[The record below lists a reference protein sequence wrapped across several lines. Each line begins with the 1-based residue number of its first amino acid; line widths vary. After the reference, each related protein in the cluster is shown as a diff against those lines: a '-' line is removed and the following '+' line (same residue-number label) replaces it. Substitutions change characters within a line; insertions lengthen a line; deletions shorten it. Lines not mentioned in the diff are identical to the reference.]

1 MDDIKRRLEKIA
13 QLKKNINKIA
23 QSQKEESIP
32 IVNQEIKIEEVLS
45 GKFISTP
52 FGDSFVRENYFPQD
66 YRCGEVELFQIFQS
80 SAKTISSLARDDR
93 LKDIDINKTVFLDT
107 ETTGLAGGAGTYI
120 FLIGAG
126 YFEGDQF
133 CVRQYFMR
141 DFNEERALLSAV
153 NELLSKYEAIVSYN
167 GKTFDVPLI
176 QSRFIMSGMK
186 LNLKNP
192 GHFDLLYPARRL
204 WKRRLENCSL
214 STVERDILGVI
225 REDDVPGYLVPE
237 IYFRYLKTKDARALK
252 QVFEHNLQDIL
263 SLVALVSRMCFLVE
277 DPLNNTEYGMDIFS
291 IGKMFDEERRYEQS
305 TRYYTEALKH
315 NLAEEETL
323 EILRL
328 VSFAH
333 KRQGKW
339 EEAEKIW
346 KEIIERSR
354 EFIYYPYE
362 ELAKYYEHHLKDYQ
376 KAETIVEEALNIE
389 ENIFLKEKLQYRLN
403 RIKECLALKFTFY
416 REGARDGEKELYSE
430 RLAG

>member
-1 MDDIKRRLEKIA
+1 MNLKSRLEKIA
-13 QLKKNINKIA
+13 QLKKNIDKIN
-23 QSQKEESIP
+23 QSQKEKSLKTVEAE
-32 IVNQEIKIEEVLS
+32 VKIEEVVS

-93 LKDIDINKTVFLDT
+93 LKKIDINKTVFLDT

-120 FLIGAG
+120 FLVGVG

-186 LNLKNP
+186 LNLEDP

-225 REDDVPGYLVPE
+225 RENDVPGYLVPE

-291 IGKMFDEERRYEQS
+291 IGKMFDEEKKYKQS
-305 TRYYTEALKH
+305 THYFTEALKH
-315 NLAEEETL
+315 NLAEEEVL
-323 EILRL
+323 EILKL
-328 VSFAH
+328 ASFAY

-362 ELAKYYEHHLKDYQ
+362 ELAKYYEHRLKDYQ
-376 KAETIVEEALNIE
+376 KAKIVVEEALNIE
-389 ENIFLKEKLQYRLN
+389 ENIFLREKLQYRLN
-403 RIKECLALKFTFY
+403 RIKCKEKCLAQKL
-416 REGARDGEKELYSE
+416 S
-430 RLAG
+430 

>member
-1 MDDIKRRLEKIA
+1 MDDIKSKLEKIA
-13 QLKKNINKIA
+13 QLKKNIGKIN
-23 QSQKEESIP
+23 QSQKEKSLK
-32 IVNQEIKIEEVLS
+32 IVKAEVKIEEVVS

-52 FGDSFVRENYFPQD
+52 FGDSFIRENYFPRD
-66 YRCGEVELFQIFQS
+66 YRCGEVELFHIFQS

-93 LKDIDINKTVFLDT
+93 LKEIDINKTIFLDT
-107 ETTGLAGGAGTYI
+107 ETTGLAGGAGTYV
-120 FLIGAG
+120 FLVGVG

-141 DFNEERALLSAV
+141 DYNEERALLSAL
-153 NELLSKYEAIVSYN
+153 NDLLANFKAVVTYN
-167 GKTFDVPLI
+167 GKTFDLPLME
-176 QSRFIMSGMK
+176 SRYIMSGMK
-186 LNLKNP
+186 MSLKDP
-192 GHFDLLYPARRL
+192 YHFDLLYPARRL

-225 REDDVPGYLVPE
+225 RDDDVPGYLIPE
-237 IYFRYLKTKDARALK
+237 IYFRYLRTKDARALK

-291 IGKMFDEERRYEQS
+291 IGKMFDEEKKYGQS
-305 TRYYTEALKH
+305 THYYAEALKH

-328 VSFAH
+328 SSFAY
-333 KRQGKW
+333 KRQVKW

-346 KEIIERSR
+346 REIIERSR
-354 EFIYYPYE
+354 EYIYYPYE

-376 KAETIVEEALNIE
+376 KAETVVEEALNIE
-389 ENIFLKEKLQYRLN
+389 ENIFQREKLQYRLN
-403 RIKECLALKFTFY
+403 RIKGKQRCQAQKL
-416 REGARDGEKELYSE
+416 S
-430 RLAG
+430 

>member
-1 MDDIKRRLEKIA
+1 MDDIKKRLEKIT
-13 QLKKNINKIA
+13 QLKKNINKIN
-23 QSQKEESIP
+23 QSQKEKSIH
-32 IVNQEIKIEEVLS
+32 IVNQEVKIEEVLS

-80 SAKTISSLARDDR
+80 SAKTISSLARDNR

-120 FLIGAG
+120 FLVGVG

-141 DFNEERALLSAV
+141 DYNEERALLSAV
-153 NELLSKYEAIVSYN
+153 NELLSNFEAIVSYN

-186 LNLKNP
+186 LSLKNP

-263 SLVALVSRMCFLVE
+263 SLVALVSKMCFLVE

-291 IGKMFDEERRYEQS
+291 IGKMFDEEKKYKQS
-305 TRYYTEALKH
+305 THYYTEALKH
-315 NLAEEETL
+315 NLAEEEVL

-328 VSFAH
+328 ASFAF
-333 KRQGKW
+333 KRQGEW

-346 KEIIERSR
+346 KEIIKRNR

-376 KAETIVEEALNIE
+376 KAETVVEEALNIE
-389 ENIFLKEKLQYRLN
+389 ENIFLREKLQYRLK
-403 RIKECLALKFTFY
+403 RIKRETKVPGTFVSLL
-416 REGARDGEKELYSE
+416 GKE
-430 RLAG
+430 

>member
-13 QLKKNINKIA
+13 QLKKNIGKIA
-23 QSQKEESIP
+23 QSQKEKNIH
-32 IVNQEIKIEEVLS
+32 IVNQEVKIEEIVS

-291 IGKMFDEERRYEQS
+291 IAKMFDEERRYEQS

-346 KEIIERSR
+346 EEIIERSR

-376 KAETIVEEALNIE
+376 KAEIIVEEALNIE

-403 RIKECLALKFTFY
+403 RIKGKL
-416 REGARDGEKELYSE
+416 
-430 RLAG
+430 

>member
-1 MDDIKRRLEKIA
+1 MDDIKNRLEKIA
-13 QLKKNINKIA
+13 QLRRNVNDVII
-23 QSQKEESIP
+23 QSQKKESTS
-32 IVNQEIKIEEVLS
+32 IVNQEVKIEEVLS

-52 FGDSFVRENYFPQD
+52 FGESFIRENYFPQD

-80 SAKTISSLARDDR
+80 SAKTISSLARDNR
-93 LKDIDINKTVFLDT
+93 LKEIDINKTVFLDT

-120 FLIGAG
+120 FLVGAG
-126 YFEGDQF
+126 FFEGDQF

-141 DFNEERALLSAV
+141 DYNEERALLSAV
-153 NELLSKYEAIVSYN
+153 NELLSNFEAIVSYN
-167 GKTFDVPLI
+167 GKTFDFPLI

-186 LNLKNP
+186 LNLENP

-225 REDDVPGYLVPE
+225 RENDVPGYLVPE
-237 IYFRYLKTKDARALK
+237 IYFRYLRTKDARALK

-291 IGKMFDEERRYEQS
+291 IGKMFDEEKRYEQS
-305 TRYYTEALKH
+305 AHYFSEALKH
-315 NLAEEETL
+315 NLAEEEAL

-328 VSFAH
+328 SSFSY

-376 KAETIVEEALNIE
+376 KAETIIEEALVVE
-389 ENIFLKEKLQYRLN
+389 KNIFPREKLKYRLN
-403 RIKECLALKFTFY
+403 RIKCKLLCQAQKL
-416 REGARDGEKELYSE
+416 S
-430 RLAG
+430 

>member
-1 MDDIKRRLEKIA
+1 MDDIKSRLEKIA
-13 QLKKNINKIA
+13 RLKKNIDKIN
-23 QSQKEESIP
+23 QSQKEKSID
-32 IVNQEIKIEEVLS
+32 IVNQEVKIEEVVS

-52 FGDSFVRENYFPQD
+52 FGDSFIRENYFPRD
-66 YRCGEVELFQIFQS
+66 YKCGEVELFHIFQS

-93 LKDIDINKTVFLDT
+93 LKKIDISKTVFLDT
-107 ETTGLAGGAGTYI
+107 ETTGLAGGAGTYV
-120 FLIGAG
+120 FLVGVG

-141 DFNEERALLSAV
+141 DYNEERALLSAL
-153 NELLSKYEAIVSYN
+153 NDLLSNFKAVVTYN
-167 GKTFDVPLI
+167 GKTFDLPLME
-176 QSRFIMSGMK
+176 SRYIMSGMK
-186 LNLKNP
+186 MSLKNP
-192 GHFDLLYPARRL
+192 YHFDLLYPARRL

-225 REDDVPGYLVPE
+225 RDDDVPGYLIPE
-237 IYFRYLKTKDARALK
+237 IYFSYLRTKDARALK

-291 IGKMFDEERRYEQS
+291 IGKMFDEEKKYGQS
-305 TRYYTEALKH
+305 THYYAEALKH
-315 NLAEEETL
+315 NLAEEEIL

-328 VSFAH
+328 SSFAY

-346 KEIIERSR
+346 REIIEKSR
-354 EFIYYPYE
+354 EYIYYPFE
-362 ELAKYYEHHLKDYQ
+362 ELAKYYEHYLKDYQ

-389 ENIFLKEKLQYRLN
+389 DNIFLREKLQYRLN
-403 RIKECLALKFTFY
+403 RIKEKKN
-416 REGARDGEKELYSE
+416 RK
-430 RLAG
+430 

>member
-1 MDDIKRRLEKIA
+1 MDLKSRLEKITK
-13 QLKKNINKIA
+13 LKKNIDKIN
-23 QSQKEESIP
+23 QSQKEKSIRV
-32 IVNQEIKIEEVLS
+32 VNQEVKIEEVVS

-52 FGDSFVRENYFPQD
+52 FGDSFMRENYFSRD

-93 LKDIDINKTVFLDT
+93 LKEIDISKTVFLDT

-120 FLIGAG
+120 FLVGVG

-141 DFNEERALLSAV
+141 DYNEERALLSAL
-153 NELLSKYEAIVSYN
+153 NDLLANFKAVVTYN
-167 GKTFDVPLI
+167 GKTFDFPLME
-176 QSRFIMSGMK
+176 SRYIMSGMK
-186 LNLKNP
+186 MSLEDP
-192 GHFDLLYPARRL
+192 YHFDLLYPARRL
-204 WKRRLENCSL
+204 WKRRLESCSL
-214 STVERDILGVI
+214 STVEREILKVI
-225 REDDVPGYLVPE
+225 RDDDVPGYLIPE
-237 IYFRYLKTKDARALK
+237 IYFRYLRTKDARAIK

-291 IGKMFDEERRYEQS
+291 IGKMFDEEKKYGQS
-305 TRYYTEALKH
+305 THYYAEALKH

-328 VSFAH
+328 SSFAY

-339 EEAEKIW
+339 EEAEEIW

-354 EFIYYPYE
+354 EYIYYPYE
-362 ELAKYYEHHLKDYQ
+362 ELAKYYEHYLKDYQ
-376 KAETIVEEALNIE
+376 KAKIAVEEALNIE
-389 ENIFLKEKLQYRLN
+389 ENIFLREKLQYRLD
-403 RIKECLALKFTFY
+403 RIERKEK
-416 REGARDGEKELYSE
+416 
-430 RLAG
+430 

>member
-1 MDDIKRRLEKIA
+1 MDDVKRRLEKIA
-13 QLKKNINKIA
+13 QLKKNIGKIA
-23 QSQKEESIP
+23 QSQKEKNIH
-32 IVNQEIKIEEVLS
+32 IVNQEVKIEEIVS

-120 FLIGAG
+120 FLVGVG

-167 GKTFDVPLI
+167 GKAFDFPLI

-186 LNLKNP
+186 LNLEDP

-225 REDDVPGYLVPE
+225 RENDVPGYLVPE

-291 IGKMFDEERRYEQS
+291 IGKMFDEEKRYEQS
-305 TRYYTEALKH
+305 TSYYTEALKH
-315 NLAEEETL
+315 NLAEEEVL

-328 VSFAH
+328 SSFAY

-354 EFIYYPYE
+354 KFIYYPYE

-376 KAETIVEEALNIE
+376 KAETIVEEALKVK
-389 ENIFLKEKLQYRLN
+389 ENIFLREKLQYRLN
-403 RIKECLALKFTFY
+403 RIKCKQRCLAPLFTF
-416 REGARDGEKELYSE
+416 
-430 RLAG
+430 

>member
-1 MDDIKRRLEKIA
+1 MMDDIKRRLEKIA
-13 QLKKNINKIA
+13 QLKKNIDKIA
-23 QSQKEESIP
+23 RLQKEKSIG
-32 IVNQEIKIEEVLS
+32 IVNQEIKIEEVVS

-93 LKDIDINKTVFLDT
+93 LKKIDMNKTVFLDT

-120 FLIGAG
+120 FLVGAG

-141 DFNEERALLSAV
+141 DYNEERALLSAV
-153 NELLSKYEAIVSYN
+153 NELLSNFEAIVSYN
-167 GKTFDVPLI
+167 GKTFDIPLI

-186 LNLKNP
+186 MSLKDP
-192 GHFDLLYPARRL
+192 YHFDLLYPARRL
-204 WKRRLENCSL
+204 WKKRLESCSL

-225 REDDVPGYLVPE
+225 RENDVPGYLVPE

-263 SLVALVSRMCFLVE
+263 SLVALVSRMCCLVE
-277 DPLNNTEYGMDIFS
+277 DPFNNTKYGMDIFS
-291 IGKMFDEERRYEQS
+291 IGKMFDEEKRYEQC
-305 TRYYTEALKH
+305 THYYTEALKH
-315 NLAEEETL
+315 NLREEETL

-328 VSFAH
+328 ASFAY
-333 KRQGKW
+333 KRQGEW

-346 KEIIERSR
+346 KKTIERSP

-376 KAETIVEEALNIE
+376 KAETIIEESLNIV
-389 ENIFLKEKLQYRLN
+389 ENIFIREKLQYRLN
-403 RIKECLALKFTFY
+403 RIKGKQ
-416 REGARDGEKELYSE
+416 
-430 RLAG
+430 

>member
-1 MDDIKRRLEKIA
+1 MDLKSRLEKIA

-52 FGDSFVRENYFPQD
+52 FGESFIRENYFFRD
-66 YRCGEVELFQIFQS
+66 YRCGEVELFQILQS
-80 SAKTISSLARDDR
+80 SANTISSLARDDK
-93 LKDIDINKTVFLDT
+93 LKKIDINKTVFLDT

-120 FLIGAG
+120 FLVGAG

-141 DFNEERALLSAV
+141 DYNEERALLSAL
-153 NELLSKYEAIVSYN
+153 NDLLANFKAVVTYN
-167 GKTFDVPLI
+167 GKTFDLPLME
-176 QSRFIMSGMK
+176 SRYIMSGMK
-186 LNLKNP
+186 MSLKDP
-192 GHFDLLYPARRL
+192 YHFDLLYPARRL
-204 WKRRLENCSL
+204 WKKRLESCSL

-225 REDDVPGYLVPE
+225 RENDVPGYLVPE

-277 DPLNNTEYGMDIFS
+277 DPLNNTKYGMDIFS
-291 IGKMFDEERRYEQS
+291 IGKMFDEEKRYEQS
-305 TRYYTEALKH
+305 THYYTEALKH
-315 NLAEEETL
+315 NLAEKETL

-328 VSFAH
+328 ASFAY

-346 KEIIERSR
+346 KKTIERSP

-362 ELAKYYEHHLKDYQ
+362 ELAKYYEHHLRDYQ
-376 KAETIVEEALNIE
+376 KAEVVVEEALNMV
-389 ENIFLKEKLQYRLN
+389 ENIFLREKLQYRLN
-403 RIKECLALKFTFY
+403 RIKGKQ
-416 REGARDGEKELYSE
+416 R
-430 RLAG
+430 

>member
-1 MDDIKRRLEKIA
+1 MDDIKKRLEKII
-13 QLKKNINKIA
+13 QLKKNINKIN
-23 QSQKEESIP
+23 QSQKEKSIH
-32 IVNQEIKIEEVLS
+32 IVNQKVKIEEVLS

-80 SAKTISSLARDDR
+80 SAKTISSLARDNR

-120 FLIGAG
+120 FLVGVG

-141 DFNEERALLSAV
+141 DYNEERALLSAL
-153 NELLSKYEAIVSYN
+153 NDLLANFKAVVTYN
-167 GKTFDVPLI
+167 GKTFDLPLME
-176 QSRFIMSGMK
+176 SRYIMSGMK
-186 LNLKNP
+186 MGLENP
-192 GHFDLLYPARRL
+192 YHFDLLYPARRL
-204 WKRRLENCSL
+204 WKRRLESCSL
-214 STVERDILGVI
+214 STVEREILKVI
-225 REDDVPGYLVPE
+225 RDDDVPGYLIPE
-237 IYFRYLKTKDARALK
+237 IYFGYLRTKDARALK

-291 IGKMFDEERRYEQS
+291 IGKMFDEEKKYGQS
-305 TRYYTEALKH
+305 IHYYTEALKH
-315 NLAEEETL
+315 NLAEEEAL

-328 VSFAH
+328 SSFAY

-339 EEAEKIW
+339 EEAEEIW

-354 EFIYYPYE
+354 EYIYYPYE
-362 ELAKYYEHHLKDYQ
+362 ELAKYYEHYLKDYQ
-376 KAETIVEEALNIE
+376 KVKIVVEEALNIE
-389 ENIFLKEKLQYRLN
+389 ENIFQREKLQYRLD
-403 RIKECLALKFTFY
+403 RIKRK
-416 REGARDGEKELYSE
+416 EK
-430 RLAG
+430 

>member
-1 MDDIKRRLEKIA
+1 MDLKSRLERIA
-13 QLKKNINKIA
+13 QLKKNIDKIN
-23 QSQKEESIP
+23 QSQKEKCIR
-32 IVNQEIKIEEVLS
+32 IVNQEVKIEEVLS

-66 YRCGEVELFQIFQS
+66 YRCGEVELFQVFQS
-80 SAKTISSLARDDR
+80 SAKTISSLARDDK
-93 LKDIDINKTVFLDT
+93 LKEIDINKTVFLDT

-120 FLIGAG
+120 FLVGVG

-153 NELLSKYEAIVSYN
+153 NELLSNFEAIVSYN
-167 GKTFDVPLI
+167 GKTFDFPLI

-186 LNLKNP
+186 LNLENP

-225 REDDVPGYLVPE
+225 RENDVPGYLVPE

-263 SLVALVSRMCFLVE
+263 SLVALVSRMCVLVE

-305 TRYYTEALKH
+305 IHYYTEALKH
-315 NLAEEETL
+315 NLAEEEVS

-328 VSFAH
+328 ASFAY

-346 KEIIERSR
+346 KEIIERNR

-362 ELAKYYEHHLKDYQ
+362 ELAKYYEHYLKDYQ
-376 KAETIVEEALNIE
+376 KAETIVEEALNIGK
-389 ENIFLKEKLQYRLN
+389 NIFLREKLQYRLN
-403 RIKECLALKFTFY
+403 RIKGKQKCLAQKL
-416 REGARDGEKELYSE
+416 S
-430 RLAG
+430 

>member
-1 MDDIKRRLEKIA
+1 MDLKSRLEKIA
-13 QLKKNINKIA
+13 KLKKNIDKIN
-23 QSQKEESIP
+23 QSQKEKSLKTVEAE
-32 IVNQEIKIEEVLS
+32 VKKIEEVVS

-93 LKDIDINKTVFLDT
+93 LKKIDINKTVFLDT

-120 FLIGAG
+120 FLVGVG

-141 DFNEERALLSAV
+141 DYNEERTLLSAV
-153 NELLSKYEAIVSYN
+153 NELLSNFEAIVSYN
-167 GKTFDVPLI
+167 GKTFDFPLI

-186 LNLKNP
+186 LNLEDP
-192 GHFDLLYPARRL
+192 DHFDLLYPARRL

-225 REDDVPGYLVPE
+225 RENDVPGYLVPE

-305 TRYYTEALKH
+305 THYYTEALKH
-315 NLAEEETL
+315 NLAEEEVL

-328 VSFAH
+328 ASFAY
-333 KRQGKW
+333 KRQRKW

-346 KEIIERSR
+346 KEIIERNR

-362 ELAKYYEHHLKDYQ
+362 ELAKYYEHHLRDYQ
-376 KAETIVEEALNIE
+376 KAEAVVEEALNIE
-389 ENIFLKEKLQYRLN
+389 ENIFLREKLQYRLN
-403 RIKECLALKFTFY
+403 RIKK
-416 REGARDGEKELYSE
+416 RSKRWRKKIIQ
-430 RLAG
+430 

>member
-1 MDDIKRRLEKIA
+1 MDDIKKRLEKIS
-13 QLKKNINKIA
+13 QLKKNIDKIK
-23 QSQKEESIP
+23 QSQKEKSLKTVETE
-32 IVNQEIKIEEVLS
+32 VKIEEVVS

-120 FLIGAG
+120 FLIGVG

-141 DFNEERALLSAV
+141 DYNEERALLSAV

-186 LNLKNP
+186 LNLEDP

-225 REDDVPGYLVPE
+225 RENDVPGYLVPE

-291 IGKMFDEERRYEQS
+291 IGKMFDEEKRYEQS
-305 TRYYTEALKH
+305 THYYTEALKH
-315 NLAEEETL
+315 NLAEEEAL

-328 VSFAH
+328 SSFAY

-339 EEAEKIW
+339 EKAEEIW
-346 KEIIERSR
+346 KEIIERNP

-376 KAETIVEEALNIE
+376 KAGAVVEEALNIE
-389 ENIFLKEKLQYRLN
+389 ENIFLREKLQYRLN
-403 RIKECLALKFTFY
+403 RIKGKLLCQAQKLSK
-416 REGARDGEKELYSE
+416 KE
-430 RLAG
+430 

>member
-13 QLKKNINKIA
+13 QLRRNVNDVIT
-23 QSQKEESIP
+23 QSQKQESTS
-32 IVNQEIKIEEVLS
+32 IVNQEVKIEEVIS

-52 FGDSFVRENYFPQD
+52 FGDSFIRENYFPRD
-66 YRCGEVELFQIFQS
+66 YRYGEVELFQIFQS

-93 LKDIDINKTVFLDT
+93 LKEIDINKTVFLDT

-120 FLIGAG
+120 FLVGVG

-141 DFNEERALLSAV
+141 DYNEERALLSAL
-153 NELLSKYEAIVSYN
+153 NDLLANFKAVVSYN
-167 GKTFDVPLI
+167 GKTFDLPLME
-176 QSRFIMSGMK
+176 SRYIMSGMK
-186 LNLKNP
+186 MSLKDP

-225 REDDVPGYLVPE
+225 RENDVPGYLVPE

-263 SLVALVSRMCFLVE
+263 SLVALVSRMCVLVE
-277 DPLNNTEYGMDIFS
+277 DPLNNTEYGTDIFS

-305 TRYYTEALKH
+305 THYYTEALKH
-315 NLAEEETL
+315 NLAEEEVL

-328 VSFAH
+328 ASFAY

-339 EEAEKIW
+339 GEAEKIW
-346 KEIIERSR
+346 KEIIEKSR

-376 KAETIVEEALNIE
+376 NAETIVEEALNIVQ
-389 ENIFLKEKLQYRLN
+389 NIFIREKLQYRLN
-403 RIKECLALKFTFY
+403 RIKSNKRCQAPNV
-416 REGARDGEKELYSE
+416 
-430 RLAG
+430 

>member
-1 MDDIKRRLEKIA
+1 LIMDDIKRRLEKIA
-13 QLKKNINKIA
+13 QLKKNIDKIT
-23 QSQKEESIP
+23 QSQKEKSIGV
-32 IVNQEIKIEEVLS
+32 VNQEIKIEEVLS

-66 YRCGEVELFQIFQS
+66 YKCGEVELFKIFQS
-80 SAKTISSLARDDR
+80 SAKTISGLARDDR
-93 LKDIDINKTVFLDT
+93 LKEIDIGKTVFLDT
-107 ETTGLAGGAGTYI
+107 ETTGLAGGTGTYI
-120 FLIGAG
+120 FLVGIG

-141 DFNEERALLSAV
+141 DYNEERALLSAV
-153 NELLSKYEAIVSYN
+153 NELLSNFEAIVSYN
-167 GKTFDVPLI
+167 GKTFDIPLI

-186 LNLKNP
+186 LNLENP

-214 STVERDILGVI
+214 SIVERDILGVI
-225 REDDVPGYLVPE
+225 RENDVPGYLVPE

-277 DPLNNTEYGMDIFS
+277 DPLNNTKYGMDIFS
-291 IGKMFDEERRYEQS
+291 IGKMFDEEKKYEQS
-305 TRYYTEALKH
+305 THYYAEALKH
-315 NLAEEETL
+315 NLAEEEVL
-323 EILRL
+323 EILRFA
-328 VSFAH
+328 SFTY

-362 ELAKYYEHHLKDYQ
+362 ELAKYYEHCLKDYQ
-376 KAETIVEEALNIE
+376 KAETIIEEALNIE
-389 ENIFLKEKLQYRLN
+389 ENIFTGEKLQYRLN
-403 RIKECLALKFTFY
+403 RIKGKLLCQARKFT
-416 REGARDGEKELYSE
+416 
-430 RLAG
+430 

>member
-1 MDDIKRRLEKIA
+1 MDLKSRLEKIA
-13 QLKKNINKIA
+13 QLKKNIDKIN
-23 QSQKEESIP
+23 QSQKEKSID
-32 IVNQEIKIEEVLS
+32 IVNQEVKIEEVVS

-52 FGDSFVRENYFPQD
+52 FGDSFIRENYFPRD

-93 LKDIDINKTVFLDT
+93 LKEIDINKTVFLDT

-120 FLIGAG
+120 FLVGVG

-141 DFNEERALLSAV
+141 DYNEERALLSAL
-153 NELLSKYEAIVSYN
+153 NDLLANFKAVVTYN
-167 GKTFDVPLI
+167 GKTFDLPLME
-176 QSRFIMSGMK
+176 SRYIMSGMK
-186 LNLKNP
+186 MSLKNP
-192 GHFDLLYPARRL
+192 YHFDLLYPARRL

-225 REDDVPGYLVPE
+225 RDDDVPGYLIPE
-237 IYFRYLKTKDARALK
+237 IYFRYLRTKDARALK

-291 IGKMFDEERRYEQS
+291 IGKMFDEEKKYGQS
-305 TRYYTEALKH
+305 IHYYTEALKH
-315 NLAEEETL
+315 NLAEEEVL

-328 VSFAH
+328 ASFAH
-333 KRQGKW
+333 KRQEKW

-346 KEIIERSR
+346 REIIERNR
-354 EFIYYPYE
+354 EYIYYPYE

-376 KAETIVEEALNIE
+376 KAETVVEEALNIE
-389 ENIFLKEKLQYRLN
+389 ENIFQREKLQYRLN
-403 RIKECLALKFTFY
+403 RIK
-416 REGARDGEKELYSE
+416 RKE
-430 RLAG
+430 

>member
-1 MDDIKRRLEKIA
+1 MMNDVKRRLEKIA
-13 QLKKNINKIA
+13 QLKKNIDKIT
-23 QSQKEESIP
+23 QSQKEKI
-32 IVNQEIKIEEVLS
+32 IAIANQEAKLEEVLS

-66 YRCGEVELFQIFQS
+66 YKCGEVDLFKIFQS
-80 SAKTISSLARDDR
+80 SAKTISGLARDDR
-93 LKDIDINKTVFLDT
+93 LKEIDINKTIFLDT
-107 ETTGLAGGAGTYI
+107 ETTGLAGGTGTYI
-120 FLIGAG
+120 FLVGIG

-133 CVRQYFMR
+133 CVRQFFMR

-153 NELLSKYEAIVSYN
+153 NELLSNFEAIVSYN

-186 LNLKNP
+186 LNLENT

-214 STVERDILGVI
+214 SIVERDILGVI
-225 REDDVPGYLVPE
+225 RENDVPGYLIPE

-277 DPLNNTEYGMDIFS
+277 DPLNNTEFGMDIFS
-291 IGKMFDEERRYEQS
+291 IGKMFDGEKKYEQC
-305 TRYYTEALKH
+305 THYYTEALKY
-315 NLAEEETL
+315 NLAEEEVL

-328 VSFAH
+328 VSFAY

-346 KEIIERSR
+346 KEIIEKST

-362 ELAKYYEHHLKDYQ
+362 ELAKYYEHYLKDYQ
-376 KAETIVEEALNIE
+376 KAEAIVEEALNIE
-389 ENIFLKEKLQYRLN
+389 ENIFTGEKLKYRLN
-403 RIKECLALKFTFY
+403 RIKGKLLCQ
-416 REGARDGEKELYSE
+416 ARKLT
-430 RLAG
+430 